1 MYPWYTDCT
10 LVVPNVL
17 KKVTIILKM
26 SKQNRNKMKQAKSN
40 LKAKLSH
47 WYLPPA
53 NAISQT
59 FMATGFGREGWW
71 SWGQVERGN
80 QTVDDLSQLCTL
92 QGNSQPFTTAK
103 QEMWVKAHMYSAN

>member
-26 SKQNRNKMKQAKSN
+26 SKQNQNKMKQAKSN

-47 WYLPPA
+47 
-53 NAISQT
+53 
-59 FMATGFGREGWW
+59 
-71 SWGQVERGN
+71 
-80 QTVDDLSQLCTL
+80 
-92 QGNSQPFTTAK
+92 
-103 QEMWVKAHMYSAN
+103 